1 MKRLIAVAGAMVLA
15 SAFAG
20 TASAEK
26 VDMKAFSC
34 QELTQSMG
42 SKDNDDQYGATVIL
56 YWLHGYLRTEEQ
68 GTVVDFDNMMK
79 SFEKTTDFCAKNPN
93 IGVMTASEKFM
104 GDKEPKPGKGAI
116 DLAIIKCEK
125 VVHSDKND
133 SQGLGQ
139 ILMWLHG
146 FHAASDG
153 ETVIDFD
160 KFASDS
166 KSIGEY
172 CNENQQVG
180 FYTASEKIMT
190 GEDAGDGS
198 DEDNSG
204 SEDNSQN

>member
-34 QELTQSMG
+34 QELTQSMA
-42 SKDNDDQYGATVIL
+42 STDKDDQYGASVIL
-56 YWLHGYLRTEEQ
+56 YWLHGYLRTEAQ

-79 SFEKTTDFCAKNPN
+79 SFEKTTEFCAKNPN
-93 IGVMTASEKFM
+93 IGVMTASQKFM
-104 GDKEPKPGKGAI
+104 GESEPKAGKGAI

-125 VVHSDKND
+125 VVHTDKD
-133 SQGLGQ
+133 DTQGLGQ

-146 FHAASDG
+146 FHAATDG

-160 KFASDS
+160 KFSSDS

-180 FYTASEKIMT
+180 FYTASEKVMS
-190 GEDAGDGS
+190 GEDAGDG
-198 DEDNSG
+198 EDTSG
-204 SEDNSQN
+204 SEDDSQN